1 MEEWA
6 RVYKENENWKLKYK
20 GWPVLQE
27 VKLICNLLSTHQ
39 FVKELQLLRQI
50 CPKRVY
56 LNIVKMHLLGS
67 KTSLSLEDVN

>member
-1 MEEWA
+1 MMRKTV
-6 RVYKENENWKLKYK
+6 RVRILVHAFYKQ
-20 GWPVLQE
+20 PVLRE